1 MGNREMGKWENR
13 KWFCSAG
20 FRGAAWFGY
29 AHQPSLRIKIGIRQY
44 WDQLP
49 RPSGRGEQE

>member
-29 AHQPSLRIKIGIRQY
+29 AHQPSLRIKIGIR
-44 WDQLP
+44 
-49 RPSGRGEQE
+49 